1 MAIFTEAGKA
11 KIKKWWA
18 DVTYVSPEEQE
29 RRKVAK
35 EMKEARER
43 AAARYAE
50 DARMLYDA
58 FIDEGFTEEEALELT
73 KGMQIVNEEE
83 E

>member
-18 DVTYVSPEEQE
+18 NFTYVDPAEQE
-29 RRKVAK
+29 RRKVAR
-35 EMKEARER
+35 EMREARER

-58 FIDEGFTEEEALELT
+58 FIDEGFSEEEALELT
-73 KGMQIVNEEE
+73 KGMRITDEEE

>member
-1 MAIFTEAGKA
+1 MEIISKDGKA
-11 KIKKWWA
+11 KLKKWWA
-18 DVTYVSPEEQE
+18 NFTYVDPAEQE
-29 RRKVAK
+29 RRKIAR
-35 EMKEARER
+35 EMREAREK

-58 FIDEGFTEEEALELT
+58 FIDEGFSEEEALELT
-73 KGMQIVNEEE
+73 KGMRIRNEEE